1 MASNVRELRP
11 KSGDT
16 EKITMNLGYI
26 DLGRIDL
33 MVQEGFYS
41 NRTDFIRTAVR
52 NQLERH
58 AEVVKRSTARKSLE
72 LGLRHY
78 TRDDLETVRAAGE
91 TLHIHVLGLASIAMD
106 NASPKARR
114 PIAGEVLCPPAR
126 IHHCGNT
133 QCPISRPFRL

>member
-1 MASNVRELRP
+1 MAAGCRLEGHWMASNVQELRP

-41 NRTDFIRTAVR
+41 NRTDFIRTAIR

-58 AEVVKRSTARKSLE
+58 AEVVKQSTARRSLE

-78 TRDDLETVRAAGE
+78 TRDDLEKVRAAGG
-91 TLHIHVLGLASIAMD
+91 TLHIHVLGLASIA
-106 NASPKARR
+106 
-114 PIAGEVLCPPAR
+114 
-126 IHHCGNT
+126 
-133 QCPISRPFRL
+133 